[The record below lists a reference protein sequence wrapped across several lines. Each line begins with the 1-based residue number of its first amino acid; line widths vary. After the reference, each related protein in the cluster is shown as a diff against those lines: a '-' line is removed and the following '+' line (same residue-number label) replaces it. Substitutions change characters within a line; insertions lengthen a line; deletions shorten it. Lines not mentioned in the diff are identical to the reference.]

1 MRRCLARG
9 RAFIAVV
16 LLSGCA
22 ASSIVDSA
30 PEACYRVTLGAWNGE
45 LPEQLPAVPPLVQFT
60 DSLGTNVLENGRRVL
75 RSMPPGSVKAYPFQY
90 WVPREQGLLLIVLSN
105 GFTGMTMDLAPH
117 GLNYDGVARGFFD
130 FGTFDVSA
138 PVQLTRAAC
147 G

>member
-1 MRRCLARG
+1 MRRCAAYS
-9 RAFIAVV
+9 RALIAVV

-30 PEACYRVTLGAWNGE
+30 PPACYSVALGAWSTE
-45 LPEQLPAVPPLVQFT
+45 LPEPLPAVPLLVQLT
-60 DSLGTNVLENGRRVL
+60 DSLGGNVLENGRRVL

-90 WVPREQGLLLIVLSN
+90 WVPREEGLVLIVLSN
-105 GFTGMTMDLAPH
+105 GFTGMTMDVAPQDN
-117 GLNYDGVARGFFD
+117 NYDGVAHAFFD